1 MRQEQTEHQTV
12 WMGKDF
18 KEKLQRLAAEL
29 NISVSAYVRMAI
41 TTFEKM
47 GSDK

>member
-1 MRQEQTEHQTV
+1 
-12 WMGKDF
+12 MGKDF